1 MPRVANPLTKVRKR
15 LEACCF
21 AEIHF
26 KNLPKDKDKAT
37 DPDKHR
43 NLYRTKFPIQ
53 RETVPAADEA
63 LDIACERLGLDR
75 TVVHGFVDNNPKI
88 GASCYAGIR
97 GNAVVLMTSG
107 AIERFTIP
115 EMTYVFGHE
124 LGHYILP
131 DRGLIG
137 QLPDGMPSSME
148 DAILHRK
155 LEISMDR
162 FGMVAC
168 QDYKVAAVAF
178 MKLNSGLSAQHITAD
193 VVSYAKEA
201 IRGYVEDHSEYLD
214 EAYSTHPSLYARI
227 RALSHY
233 SESEEF
239 LKLIGK
245 KGGKPQAEVD
255 AEVEKDLH
263 ATLDYYAGKLM
274 DDVIGAVNNH
284 LAAAQVHFEGKCDL
298 SRYAFNP
305 KIKPEE
311 NVIRAIVGEIQE
323 KPADKRDED
332 VYLRL
337 SNLIRQSVLRC
348 PYRMHQHLEALL
360 PRLADAKFNETAQK
374 FAKGFKDSLIKHRS
388 GQDI

>member
-63 LDIACERLGLDR
+63 LDIACQRLGLDR
-75 TVVHGFVDNNPKI
+75 STVHGFVDNNPKI
-88 GASCYAGIR
+88 GASCYNGIR

-137 QLPDGMPSSME
+137 QLADGTPSSME

-168 QDYKVAAVAF
+168 QDFKVAAVAF
-178 MKLNSGLSAQHITAD
+178 MKLNSGLSAQHITDD

-201 IRGYVEDHSEYLD
+201 IRGYVEDYSEYID
-214 EAYSTHPSLYARI
+214 EAYSTHPILYARS

-284 LAAAQVHFEGKCDL
+284 LAAAQVHFEGKCEL

-305 KIKPEE
+305 QFKPEE
-311 NVIRAIVGEIQE
+311 EIIRAIVGEIQE

-337 SNLIRQSVLRC
+337 RNLIRRAVLRC
-348 PYRMHQHLEALL
+348 PYRMEKHLEVLL
-360 PRLADAKFNETAQK
+360 PRLAGTKFSETAEK
-374 FAKGFKDSLIKHRS
+374 FARGFQDSLNKHRS
-388 GQDI
+388 GEQI

>member
-168 QDYKVAAVAF
+168 QDFKVAAVAF
-178 MKLNSGLSAQHITAD
+178 MKLNSGLSAQHITDD

-201 IRGYVEDHSEYLD
+201 IRGYVEDHSEYIG
-214 EAYSTHPSLYARI
+214 EAYSTHPTLYARI

-233 SESEEF
+233 SESEEY

-360 PRLADAKFNETAQK
+360 PRLADTKFNETAQK
-374 FAKGFKDSLIKHRS
+374 FAKSFKDSLIKHRS
-388 GQDI
+388 GEQI

>member
-75 TVVHGFVDNNPKI
+75 STVHGFVDNNPKI
-88 GASCYAGIR
+88 GASCYSGIR

-137 QLPDGMPSSME
+137 QLPDGTPSSME

-168 QDYKVAAVAF
+168 QDFKVAAVAF
-178 MKLNSGLSAQHITAD
+178 MKLNSGLSAQHITD
-193 VVSYAKEA
+193 DLVSYAKEA
-201 IRGYVEDHSEYLD
+201 IRGYVEDHSEYID
-214 EAYSTHPSLYARI
+214 EAYSTHPTLYARI

-239 LKLIGK
+239 LRLIGK

-274 DDVIGAVNNH
+274 DDVVGAVNNH
-284 LAAAQVHFEGKCDL
+284 LAAAQVHFEGKCEL

-305 KIKPEE
+305 QIKPQEDI
-311 NVIRAIVGEIQE
+311 IRAIVGEIQE

-360 PRLADAKFNETAQK
+360 PRLADTKFNETAQK

>member
-1 MPRVANPLTKVRKR
+1 MPRVANPLTKVRNR

-21 AEIHF
+21 GEVHF
-26 KNLPKDKDKAT
+26 KNLAKDKDKAT

-43 NLYRTKFPIQ
+43 NFYRSRVPIQ
-53 RETVPAADEA
+53 REIVPAADEA
-63 LDIACERLGLDR
+63 LDIACERLGIDR
-75 TVVHGFVDNNPKI
+75 NIVHGFVDCDPKM
-88 GASCYAGIR
+88 GATCSYIR
-97 GNAVVLMTSG
+97 GNAVVSMTSG

-124 LGHYILP
+124 LGHYIMP
-131 DRGLIG
+131 DRGLCNLLPNG
-137 QLPDGMPSSME
+137 QPASME
-148 DAILHRK
+148 DAIIYRK

-178 MKLNSGLSAQHITAD
+178 MKLHSGLSSQHITDD

-201 IRGYVEDHSEYLD
+201 IKGYVQDYTEYLH
-214 EAYSTHPSLYARI
+214 EAYTTHPSLYARI
-227 RALSHY
+227 RALSHF
-233 SESEEF
+233 SESEDF
-239 LKLIGK
+239 LKLVGK
-245 KGGKPQAEVD
+245 KGGKSQADVD

-284 LAAAQVHFEGKCDL
+284 LAAAQVHFEGKCEL

-305 KIKPEE
+305 QFKPEE
-311 NVIRAIVGEIQE
+311 DIIRAIVGEIQE

-360 PRLADAKFNETAQK
+360 PRLADTKFNETAQK
-374 FAKGFKDSLIKHRS
+374 FANGFKDSLIKHRS

>member
-21 AEIHF
+21 GEIHF
-26 KNLPKDKDKAT
+26 KNLAKDKDKAT

-43 NLYRTKFPIQ
+43 NFYRSRVPIQ
-53 RETVPAADEA
+53 REIVPAADEA
-63 LDIACERLGLDR
+63 LDIACERLGIDR
-75 TVVHGFVDNNPKI
+75 DIVHGFVDSDPKM
-88 GASCYAGIR
+88 GATCSYIR
-97 GNAVVLMTSG
+97 GNAVVSMTSG

-124 LGHYILP
+124 LGHYIMPDHGLFNLLP
-131 DRGLIG
+131 NG
-137 QLPDGMPSSME
+137 QPASME
-148 DAILHRK
+148 DAIIFRK

-178 MKLNSGLSAQHITAD
+178 MKLHSGLSSLHITDD
-193 VVSYAKEA
+193 VISYAKEA
-201 IRGYVEDHSEYLD
+201 IKGYVQDHTEYLQ
-214 EAYSTHPSLYARI
+214 EAYTTHPSLYARI
-227 RALSHY
+227 RALSHF
-233 SESEEF
+233 SESEDF

-274 DDVIGAVNNH
+274 DEVIYDVNNH
-284 LAAAQVHFEGKCDL
+284 LAAAQVHFDGKCEL
-298 SRYAFNP
+298 GRFSVHP
-305 KIKPEE
+305 QIKPEE
-311 NVIRAIVGEIQE
+311 SAIKAIVSEIQ
-323 KPADKRDED
+323 KRPADKRDDE
-332 VYLRL
+332 VYLLL
-337 SNLIRQSVLRC
+337 SELIRKAVLRC
-348 PYRMHQHLEALL
+348 PYRMIRHLNALL
-360 PRLADAKFNETAQK
+360 PMLADTKFNETAQK
-374 FAKGFKDSLIKHRS
+374 FAKGFQESLIKHHS

>member
-1 MPRVANPLTKVRKR
+1 
-15 LEACCF
+15 
-21 AEIHF
+21 
-26 KNLPKDKDKAT
+26 
-37 DPDKHR
+37 
-43 NLYRTKFPIQ
+43 
-53 RETVPAADEA
+53 
-63 LDIACERLGLDR
+63 
-75 TVVHGFVDNNPKI
+75 
-88 GASCYAGIR
+88 
-97 GNAVVLMTSG
+97 
-107 AIERFTIP
+107 
-115 EMTYVFGHE
+115 
-124 LGHYILP
+124 
-131 DRGLIG
+131 
-137 QLPDGMPSSME
+137 
-148 DAILHRK
+148 
-155 LEISMDR
+155 
-162 FGMVAC
+162 
-168 QDYKVAAVAF
+168 
-178 MKLNSGLSAQHITAD
+178 
-193 VVSYAKEA
+193 
-201 IRGYVEDHSEYLD
+201 
-214 EAYSTHPSLYARI
+214 LYARI